1 MNIRSLIVNAC
12 FAGNIL
18 LLFLAFFGTKMN
30 IPVFL
35 QVAGRMHPLVLHFPI
50 VLLILA
56 AIWEFFVKS
65 NGQTLERKIGDG
77 LLLSSAFFAVIAAL
91 MGLFLSKG
99 EGYDANTLFLHQWSG
114 VTVSVVAWI
123 WFSFREQIRA
133 KQAFTKLISLLSL
146 VGIFYAGHEGATITH
161 GENFLFAPLS
171 PTLPKTA
178 AVSME
183 NGLVYADMV
192 QPILKEK
199 CWQCHNDTKTKGDLN
214 MTTEALLVK
223 GGKNGS
229 IWNNSAPQFGR
240 LLLRVHLPM
249 EAEEHMPPKGKAKL
263 TPQEIDILYHWIKN
277 GASFTQKIADLS
289 ETDTLRMIAKNLT
302 KSSESEVFTFAA
314 ADESTIKKLNND
326 YRVIYPL
333 AMHSP
338 ALAVDFYGMAAFK
351 SEFLKELQVINEQL
365 VYLNL
370 QKMPIKDEDL
380 KTIANFPNLQNLNLT
395 ATQITGKS
403 LQDLSSLKNLQQLS
417 LSSTEVQLADLQLL
431 SNFSKLKKLFLWNT
445 TMTDNDNLKL
455 QKILPNVYIETGYS
469 GDSLV
474 LKINAPLIESKET
487 IFDNQIKVCIKNY
500 IKGAETR
507 YTLDGSIPDSIA
519 SSLFKSGDSLLI
531 DKTCTLNTKSFKA
544 GWLSSDLSGQ
554 NFYRVNIIPDSVSL
568 TYLPHQYYPG
578 EGKKT
583 LVDKK
588 IGDTEY
594 MNSKKWLGYDSRF
607 LETFLFFKQPQDLTS
622 VTISTLVHIVGY
634 IMPAQEVE
642 IWGGNSLKNLFLL
655 KKIKPIQPIAY
666 GLPPTL
672 TPIHIDFPK
681 QSISVLKVVAKP
693 VGKLPL
699 WHEAKGKPAW
709 LFVDEIFIN

>member
-133 KQAFTKLISLLSL
+133 KQAFTKLISLLSFIS
-146 VGIFYAGHEGATITH
+146 VFYAGHQGATITH
-161 GENFLFAPLS
+161 GENYLFAPLS
-171 PTLPKTA
+171 PTLPKTV

-183 NGLVYADMV
+183 NGLVYVDLV

-199 CWQCHNDTKTKGDLN
+199 CWQCHNDTKSKGNLN
-214 MTTEALLVK
+214 MTTEALLQK
-223 GGKNGS
+223 GGKNGP
-229 IWNNSAPQFGR
+229 IWNNTAPQFGR

-249 EAEEHMPPKGKAKL
+249 EAEEHMPPKGKAQL

-277 GASFTQKIADLS
+277 GASFTQKIADLP
-289 ETDTLRMIAKNLT
+289 ETDTLRMIAKNLS

-338 ALAVDFYGMAAFK
+338 AFAVDFYGVAAFK
-351 SEFLKELQVINEQL
+351 PEFLKELSPLKTQITD
-365 VYLNL
+365 LNL
-370 QKMPIKDEDL
+370 NKMPLKDEDL
-380 KTIANFPNLQNLNLT
+380 KSIGIFENLRKLNLT
-395 ATQITGKS
+395 ATQITGAT
-403 LQDLSSLKNLQQLS
+403 LGDLKNLPHLHQLS
-417 LSSTEVQLADLQLL
+417 LSSTAVKVADLQVL
-431 SNFSKLKKLFLWNT
+431 STFTNLKSLFLWNT
-445 TMTDNDNLKL
+445 ALSKSDIENL
-455 QKILPNVYIETGYS
+455 QKSLPNVRFEMGYK
-469 GDSLV
+469 GDTTV
-474 LKINAPLIESKET
+474 LKLNAPEIESEEDLFT
-487 IFDNQIKVCIKNY
+487 GSIKVKVKNY
-500 IKGAETR
+500 IKGAVIR
-507 YTLDGSIPDSIA
+507 YTLDGTTPDSLTSPICTE
-519 SSLFKSGDSLLI
+519 DSILI
-531 DKTCTLNTKSFKA
+531 DKTCVLSAKIYAS
-544 GWLSSDLSGQ
+544 GWKSSDMTTHS
-554 NFYRVNIIPDSVSL
+554 FYKVDISPDSVAL
-568 TYLPHQYYPG
+568 AYAPNPQYPG
-578 EGKKT
+578 EGANT
-583 LVDKK
+583 LTNKK
-588 IGDTEY
+588 IGDLDFR
-594 MNSKKWLGYDSRF
+594 NKKWLGFNTTNMEALLYFNAPKTIS
-607 LETFLFFKQPQDLTS
+607 S
-622 VTISTLVHIVGY
+622 VTLSTIIDLGAF

-642 IWGGNSLKNLFLL
+642 IWGGNDKKKLVLL
-655 KKIKPIQPIAY
+655 KKVKPMQPTEF
-666 GLPPTL
+666 GMLPNKSGVNCTFSPQTV
-672 TPIHIDFPK
+672 
-681 QSISVLKVVAKP
+681 SVLKVVAKP
-693 VGKLPL
+693 VAKLPP
-699 WHEAKGKPAW
+699 WHSGKGTPGW
-709 LFVDEIFIN
+709 LFVDEIFLN